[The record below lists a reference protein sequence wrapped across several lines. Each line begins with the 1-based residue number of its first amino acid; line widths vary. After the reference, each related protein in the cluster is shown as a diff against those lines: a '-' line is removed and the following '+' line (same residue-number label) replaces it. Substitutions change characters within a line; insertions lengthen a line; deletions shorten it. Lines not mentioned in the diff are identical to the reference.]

1 MQTHR
6 KENADLIFQIRKRF
20 SSISISR
27 ALFIALFSLLPFGLL
42 LFILNTKEVVTG
54 LRMELLIS
62 ATIYLVPLALIYY
75 AFFKKDLS
83 LKPILESNGKNNKDI
98 LLVFPLIL
106 FSISVVWVTILLF
119 NIVSA
124 EFAQSYLDFMNSID
138 MLATTADTPYIDY
151 LFILVAVAVLPPL
164 LEELVFRGA
173 MIERFGRKFGF
184 KTGVILSSILFG
196 VMHIDVIGAI
206 IFGVTLSLI
215 YLKTSSLFIPV
226 VIHAINNGLVVIF
239 IFIDD
244 KLFHLNPWETTESY
258 VEFGWVGVI
267 LFIISSGWLALYFRQ
282 NWSVVYRKEPI
293 AEQNTQ
299 PEQSS
304 TQANL

>member
-1 MQTHR
+1 MQTR
-6 KENADLIFQIRKRF
+6 REENSQLNFQIRKRF

-54 LRMELLIS
+54 LKMELLIS
-62 ATIYLVPLALIYY
+62 ATIYLIPLALIYY
-75 AFFKKDLS
+75 AFSKKDLS
-83 LKPILESNGKNNKDI
+83 LKPILKSTGKHHIDI
-98 LLVFPLIL
+98 LLVIPLIL
-106 FSISVVWVTILLF
+106 FSISVIWVTILLF
-119 NIVSA
+119 NTLSA

-138 MLATTADTPYIDY
+138 MLVTTAETPYIDY
-151 LFILVAVAVLPPL
+151 FYIFVAVAVLPPL
-164 LEELVFRGA
+164 LEELVFRAA

-206 IFGVTLSLI
+206 VFGVILSLI

-244 KLFHLNPWETTESY
+244 KLFPLSPWETTEPY
-258 VEFGWVGVI
+258 VEFGWIGII
-267 LFIISSGWLALYFRQ
+267 LFIISSGWLTLYIMQ
-282 NWSVVYRKEPI
+282 NWSIVHKKVPI
-293 AEQNTQ
+293 AEQTAQ
-299 PEQSS
+299 PEQISI
-304 TQANL
+304 QVNL